1 MSDPTFPAPPGGLP
15 AQSER
20 MDPRACLT
28 TAYAVIPAST
38 LTDIV
43 TMALPRWAG
52 TRVWVQARPLTGLA
66 ETFSQYLVEVAP
78 GGGSADPEEDAEVGA
93 VLYVTHGT
101 PTVTIDASD
110 IILQPGS
117 YVYLRPG
124 EAWRLSNEGA
134 DKALFYWIRKRWM
147 PARGVSAPLSFV
159 THENDATTVAMPD
172 TSGRW
177 ATTRFVD
184 PADVAH
190 DFHVNIVTFQPGGTI
205 PFPET
210 HVMEH
215 GLTVLSGK
223 GAYRLNQDW
232 VEVTAGDFLWL
243 RAFCPQACY
252 AGGATPFRYLLYK
265 DVNRHAAFGGPWR

>member
-1 MSDPTFPAPPGGLP
+1 MIYPAPPGGLP
-15 AQSER
+15 AQTER
-20 MDPRACLT
+20 MDPRACVT

-38 LTDIV
+38 LSDIV
-43 TMALPRWAG
+43 TMALPRWRD

-78 GGGSADPEEDAEVGA
+78 GGGCDDPEEDEEVGA
-93 VLYVTHGT
+93 VLFVTHGSAT
-101 PTVTIDASD
+101 LTVAGSAHA
-110 IILQPGS
+110 LEPGS
-117 YVYLRPG
+117 YAYLAPG
-124 EAWRLSNEGA
+124 EVWTLANGGSQNAVL
-134 DKALFYWIRKRWM
+134 YWIRKRWM
-147 PARGVSAPLSFV
+147 PARGVTPPASFV
-159 THENDATTVAMPD
+159 TRERDGTAIAMPD
-172 TSGRW
+172 TQDRW
-177 ATTRFVD
+177 VTTRFVD

-223 GAYRLNQDW
+223 GAYRLNRDW

-252 AGGATPFRYLLYK
+252 AGGPEPFRYLLYK